1 MHGRFIKMFIFVL
14 LATVSFLWGEI
25 DHDLKILALR
35 VDFIADNHA
44 GTTGNGKFLL
54 TGEADYCDDYTVD
67 PPPHDKSYFE
77 SQLKALDSYFRA
89 VSNGHFGIDLQK
101 SDVFPSDP
109 LLVFTMP
116 DSMSYYHPFLSDLNQ
131 EERDVEHE
139 KRLVELFTDAITIA
153 DQSDNIIFSNYDV
166 VVVFHAGVSQD
177 FAFDFDTTPEDI
189 PSTYIDY
196 KMILKHIGDGGI
208 NVGDT
213 FIKSGIILPETQNH
227 ILYPEMVD
235 HFKNRGI
242 QNVCNY
248 QYGLTGTFA
257 MLVGQAIGL
266 PPLWNTETGES
277 GIGAFGL
284 MDQGSNNGQGLIPAP
299 PIAWNRIFFKWEEAE
314 NIIPDDI
321 VEIGSRPVGKT
332 LKVDIDDD
340 EYFLIENRTNWF
352 RSNVD
357 IDSVRRVIYEKTDT
371 IPNIIE
377 IIFDSIGVVIDDNG
391 VVISVPDYDIGLPG
405 SGLLIWHIDESIIS
419 DNIQLNS
426 INNDQKFKGID
437 LEEAGGA
444 QDIGYVSTALFR
456 NPSIGEPF
464 DMWYQGNPE
473 YDAVNANTKGN
484 PLEFNS
490 MTYPNTNSNAGAIS
504 NLYIGNIGYASD
516 TMQITISNDLMLP
529 GFPDTSLHILYHTD
543 ITGDGIKEIIGGNKI
558 LWWSDIEN
566 FNKTDFYELPSA
578 DNLFVLTNT
587 HHQKNLVVLSDLGD
601 SLKMVWF
608 EYNQGFTVKRD
619 SILYDI
625 PKLTSHLAGS
635 RSSDEVNIVSDAP
648 EIFMLNSKSG
658 SNVPVVIPF
667 EGGIIIGSQ
676 PIVFNEIEFQ
686 YISAIDLDLDGKIE
700 VLAVDVEGKLYA
712 FNQNYTNSTGF
723 PLDIDAI
730 PPILAKNILG
740 DEKPEIVFQNSA
752 REIIIINNV
761 GDLQYK
767 LTNHKNSR
775 LRMLSEHNNRNVI
788 ITESTIWSFD
798 EVKPTNGNVWSMYHH
813 DEINSN
819 IIEIDYVK
827 EDVSGNELIDKKRTY
842 VYPNPVRDGKT
853 TIRVFNYSAEKINFK
868 IYDAAGYFVDSI
880 NNEVNE
886 KNEIFEVQWDVS
898 DIESGVY
905 LIKLTATNQYREES
919 TILKVGVIH

>member
-77 SQLKALDSYFRA
+77 SQLRALDSYFRA

-248 QYGLTGTFA
+248 QFGLTGTFA

-266 PPLWNTETGES
+266 PPLWNTESGES
-277 GIGAFGL
+277 GIGVFGL

-419 DNIQLNS
+419 DNIQLNL

-473 YDAVNANTKGN
+473 YDEVNSNVKGN

-516 TMQITISNDLMLP
+516 TMQITISNDLMLT

-578 DNLFVLTNT
+578 DNLFVMTNINNNN
-587 HHQKNLVVLSDLGD
+587 NLVVLSDLGD
-601 SLKMVWF
+601 SLKMIWF

-619 SILYDI
+619 STLYDI
-625 PKLTSHLAGS
+625 PKLISHLTGS
-635 RSSDEVNIVSDAP
+635 FDSDEVKIVSDAP
-648 EIFMLNSKSG
+648 EILLLNTKSG
-658 SNVPVVIPF
+658 SNILVEIPF
-667 EGGIIIGSQ
+667 AGGIIIDEQS
-676 PIVFNEIEFQ
+676 IAFNEIEFQ
-686 YISAIDLDLDGKIE
+686 YISAIDLNLDGKIE

-712 FNQNYTNSTGF
+712 FNQNYTYSNGF

-767 LTNHKNSR
+767 LTNHKNSK
-775 LRMLSEHNNRNVI
+775 LRMLSEHNNRNII
-788 ITESTIWSFD
+788 ITKSTIWSFD
-798 EVKPTNGNVWSMYHH
+798 EVKPTNGNVWPMYYS

-819 IIEIDYVK
+819 TITIDYIK
-827 EDVSGNELIDKKRTY
+827 EEASGNKLIDKKRTY
-842 VYPNPVRDGKT
+842 VYPNPVRKNIAK
-853 TIRVFNYSAEKINFK
+853 IRVYILSANKIEIK
-868 IYDAAGYFVDSI
+868 IYDAAGYFVDEI
-880 NNEVNE
+880 NSNIDIAYGVWETE
-886 KNEIFEVQWDVS
+886 WDVS
-898 DIESGVY
+898 NIESGIY
-905 LIKLTATNQYREES
+905 LIKLIATSQSRKES